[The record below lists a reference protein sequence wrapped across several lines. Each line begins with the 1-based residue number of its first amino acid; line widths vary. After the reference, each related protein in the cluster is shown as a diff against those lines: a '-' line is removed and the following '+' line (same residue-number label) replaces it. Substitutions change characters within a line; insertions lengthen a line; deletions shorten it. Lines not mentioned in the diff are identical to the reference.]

1 MAPSAGDGSVEVR
14 SVGEMQA
21 QLRAMAYSEPVGVE
35 SVPLVR
41 RLLTD
46 LLAASAARDATEK
59 TLEKAQR
66 DALEFSQV
74 LLPLRKEN
82 AQLTREN
89 NSLHLEII
97 HQEEA
102 ITEREKTCE
111 LQLEGLRD
119 DVKKLQFLNTQKTQQ
134 CNKKGAGALPFSLQE
149 QEVAKLQA
157 QLERVLATGAG
168 GALPSFGS
176 ASMEMKGSDVAQS
189 LRRQSTDSQQE
200 QQAQVAEDLQE
211 QLTELKREN
220 EQLRA
225 RCGHFG
231 EKVAN
236 REKEIDRL
244 SKLSVQVVN
253 DKESSSRKL
262 QELEERYQTRSKQE
276 ATELHVEQLST
287 QVDILNDQVAKY
299 ESRLKEATEQ
309 IRRNGAIAKKLQQ
322 AELDR
327 EHFVKELSVLQAKYH
342 VLEEEHSRCGDSHHE
357 GGTLQTPRS
366 PIAARDE
373 PETEDEEGPKADAA
387 SLREQVQTLT
397 THKDRL
403 EDSLRAMHYDKISY
417 TNALSNAN
425 SHNRVLTSDLAH
437 TEAKVKEFTVEK
449 AKLEQSLTDVRS
461 TLDAHMRELD
471 VLRESLKQSEDNRAL
486 DNEKNASLHR
496 ELRSM
501 DKLLS
506 QRDDECR
513 TLNHALLIQKGEVE
527 RLTGKLDRLDA
538 AAAGAEGEDGA
549 QDGRKAVFAQEMK
562 WLEEER
568 HDLRRE
574 KEELMLQVMNL
585 EEDLHKAKASL
596 EEAEHEKEK
605 FLEKASVASKMQ
617 TNLESMLE
625 TKKRECADVQRQL
638 AESKDKVRDLTDKHS
653 QAQVLLSRAEET
665 ENEKLVVQNEA
676 LALKRHVEEL
686 RDQNASLKN
695 RVENDELHTKRL
707 SAQIQKLQTDATVAS
722 KKCST
727 LEKEQE
733 ELQNNYDS
741 AIVELRNARQTWNH
755 YQNEFEKLSKEVQAQ
770 QHSLSS
776 GQNALQSSQSSVSD
790 LRNQVRHL
798 KSELKLKQNNS
809 HQLETRL
816 EQEKTSH
823 KSVQTQLVLLQDE
836 LLQIKETNRAR
847 EIALKQLRAEI
858 QSKDRALTEK
868 TEAVEN
874 FKLLIEQMESSRDQM
889 VFQTKQRQQQ
899 IQRHQQE
906 MDDLNTKASS
916 LESEISAKNNEI
928 SSLKKLTRTL
938 DSEKD
943 AVNDQLDA
951 LTEKYH
957 EVEKQSNELRK
968 SVQAKKSDAT
978 GMQEQMGNVVNKL
991 NEAEDKLSKLQAHC
1005 SQLESEV
1012 DRLEHLKGM
1021 LTAELAALAQD
1032 LENMTVENQAI
1043 SEECTRLQRMDHSHS
1058 QSTKNMKQTTRE
1070 IERERDTLQ
1079 IELEDLR
1086 HTYRSLIQ
1094 EHEGMQKARAE
1105 ISALQEELAVVNE
1118 SLRKQVATLDNQLQA
1133 LREKNSTLTTESATY
1148 RDQVSFLTEKLQT
1161 SEEKHDDLQTR
1172 MQHLGQE
1179 LDAQKQVATE
1189 ISAQRYGVQA
1199 ENATVSQRI
1208 VHLEA
1213 KLSNCKYEVKSLQE
1227 KLHAEQAQRRS
1238 LEEVASALRQ
1248 KIATNENMI
1257 THLEEQRNAMAQ
1269 EIQASHQRQVPASTA
1284 VMDMSELH
1292 HTPPSTGQASR
1303 TSTQDVSRVR
1313 REHLSPP
1320 PSPSVSPASNAI
1332 GSTPE
1337 SGGKA
1342 SSTSSFLP
1350 LHALEEAQTKCQAL
1364 EDRLAQQDDTIKQ
1377 LERSRSK
1384 FKRFAAKY
1392 EREIEQRDRRI
1403 EELQSSS
1410 HASSFV
1416 SPDARPFQSR
1426 GSRSSSSS
1434 SSSSSRSRRQPA
1446 NASATRVP
1454 ASSQ

>member
-1 MAPSAGDGSVEVR
+1 MAPSLGEDVTAAVEVR
-14 SVGEMQA
+14 SVGELQA
-21 QLRAMAYSEPVGVE
+21 QLRALSYSEPVGVE

-41 RLLTD
+41 RLLRD
-46 LLAASAARDATEK
+46 LVGASTAREK
-59 TLEKAQR
+59 AEHALEKAQR

-102 ITEREKTCE
+102 VTEREKACE

-119 DVKKLQFLNTQKTQQ
+119 DVKKLQFLIGQKTQQ
-134 CNKKGAGALPFSLQE
+134 CAKKE

-157 QLERVLATGAG
+157 QLERVLATGGGGGGG
-168 GALPSFGS
+168 GAGLSSP
-176 ASMEMKGSDVAQS
+176 SMEMRGSDASQS
-189 LRRQSTDSQQE
+189 LRRLSMDSQQARKT
-200 QQAQVAEDLQE
+200 QQALVATDLQQQLADVARENATLHAQVAQFHDKLR
-211 QLTELKREN
+211 KRE
-220 EQLRA
+220 Q
-225 RCGHFG
+225 
-231 EKVAN
+231 
-236 REKEIDRL
+236 EIERL
-244 SKLSVQVVN
+244 AKLSVQVVG
-253 DKESSSRKL
+253 DQDASARKL
-262 QELEERYQTRSKQE
+262 QDLEERYQTRARQD
-276 ATELHVEQLST
+276 AADLQVEQLGT

-309 IRRNGAIAKKLQQ
+309 IRRNGGLAEKLQQ

-327 EHFVKELSVLQAKYH
+327 EHFVKELSVLQAKHH
-342 VLEEEHSRCGDSHHE
+342 VLEEEHARCINPHAEPGNPPAPLSPGAAVNPPEAE
-357 GGTLQTPRS
+357 GEEEEQN
-366 PIAARDE
+366 A
-373 PETEDEEGPKADAA
+373 DEE
-387 SLREQVQTLT
+387 SLKEQVQTLT

-403 EDSLRAMHYDKISY
+403 EDALRAMHYDKISY

-425 SHNRVLTSDLAH
+425 SHNRVLTSDLARA
-437 TEAKVKEFTVEK
+437 EAKVKELTVEK
-449 AKLEQSLTDVRS
+449 TKLEQSLADARTS
-461 TLDAHMRELD
+461 LDANLRELD
-471 VLRESLKQSEDNRAL
+471 VLRESLKQSEDNSGL
-486 DNEKNASLHR
+486 DKEKNASLHR

-513 TLNHALLIQKGEVE
+513 SLNHALTIQKGEVE
-527 RLTGKLDRLDA
+527 RLTGKIERLEA
-538 AAAGAEGEDGA
+538 AASGADGEDA
-549 QDGRKAVFAQEMK
+549 VQDGRKAVFAQEMK

-574 KEELMLQVMNL
+574 KEGLMLQVMTL
-585 EEDLHKAKASL
+585 EEDLQKANASL
-596 EEAEHEKEK
+596 QEAKHEKEK
-605 FLEKASVASKMQ
+605 LLERNGVASKMQ
-617 TNLESMLE
+617 ANAEGMLE

-638 AESKDKVRDLTDKHS
+638 VEAKDKVRELTDKQN

-695 RVENDELHTKRL
+695 RVENDDLYGKRL
-707 SAQIQKLQTDATVAS
+707 SDQIQKLQTEAAVAS

-727 LEKEQE
+727 LEKEKE
-733 ELQNNYDS
+733 EVQSNYDS
-741 AIVELRNARQTWNH
+741 AMVELRNARQTWNH

-776 GQNALQSSQSSVSD
+776 GQSALQSSQSSVSD
-790 LRNQVRHL
+790 LRNQVRQL
-798 KSELKLKQNNS
+798 QSEMKLKQNNS

-823 KSVQTQLVLLQDE
+823 KTVQTQLVLLQDE
-836 LLQIKETNRAR
+836 LLQVKETNRAR

-858 QSKDRALTEK
+858 QTKDRALTEK

-906 MDDLNTKASS
+906 MDGLNAKISS
-916 LESEISAKNNEI
+916 LESEVSAKDSEI

-943 AVNDQLDA
+943 TVNDQLDV

-957 EVEKQSNELRK
+957 ELEKQSNELRK
-968 SVQAKKSDAT
+968 LVQDKNSDAT
-978 GMQEQMGNVVNKL
+978 GLQEQMGNLVNKL
-991 NEAEDKLSKLQAHC
+991 NEAEDRLSKLQDHC

-1021 LTAELAALAQD
+1021 HTAELAALAQD
-1032 LENMTVENQAI
+1032 LENMTIENQAI
-1043 SEECTRLQRMDHSHS
+1043 SEECARLQHVELSHS

-1105 ISALQEELAVVNE
+1105 ISSLQEELAVVNE
-1118 SLRKQVATLDNQLQA
+1118 SLRKQVASLDNQTQT
-1133 LREKNSTLTTESATY
+1133 LREKNVTLTTEAATY
-1148 RDQVSFLTEKLQT
+1148 RDQVSFLTEKLQS
-1161 SEEKHDDLQTR
+1161 SEEKQDNLQTR
-1172 MQHLGQE
+1172 MHQLVQE
-1179 LDAQKQVATE
+1179 LEAQKQVSTE
-1189 ISAQRYGVQA
+1189 ISAQRYGAQA
-1199 ENATVSQRI
+1199 ENAAVSQRI

-1213 KLSNCKYEVKSLQE
+1213 KLSNCKYEMKSLQD
-1227 KLHAEQAQRRS
+1227 KLHAEQSQRRS
-1238 LEEVASALRQ
+1238 LEEVASTLRQ
-1248 KIATNENMI
+1248 KIATNDNLI
-1257 THLEEQRNAMAQ
+1257 SHLEEQRDAMAQ
-1269 EIQASHQRQVPASTA
+1269 EIQASHQRQVSVSTP
-1284 VMDMSELH
+1284 VMNMSELN
-1292 HTPPSTGQASR
+1292 HTPPSASQ
-1303 TSTQDVSRVR
+1303 SSRASERRQSHVR
-1313 REHLSPP
+1313 AEHLSPP
-1320 PSPSVSPASNAI
+1320 PSPSRSSPSDAV

-1342 SSTSSFLP
+1342 SSSSSYLP
-1350 LHALEEAQTKCQAL
+1350 LHALEEAQMKCQEL
-1364 EDRLAQQDDTIKQ
+1364 EDRLAQQDNTIKQ

-1416 SPDARPFQSR
+1416 SPDARSFRKRILFS
-1426 GSRSSSSS
+1426 
-1434 SSSSSRSRRQPA
+1434 
-1446 NASATRVP
+1446 TMT
-1454 ASSQ
+1454 